1 MFENIENDRKIKW
14 SPILVTIK
22 TRSKSINFVALVPAL
37 IFFGETQKQA
47 STVYH
52 SLVTEWGALH
62 RLNCSVS
69 LYCCDLQK
77 QDKSGLSFTHS
88 QF

>member
-47 STVYH
+47 SKH
-52 SLVTEWGALH
+52 CIPLSRH
-62 RLNCSVS
+62 RMGSPA
-69 LYCCDLQK
+69 
-77 QDKSGLSFTHS
+77 
-88 QF
+88 